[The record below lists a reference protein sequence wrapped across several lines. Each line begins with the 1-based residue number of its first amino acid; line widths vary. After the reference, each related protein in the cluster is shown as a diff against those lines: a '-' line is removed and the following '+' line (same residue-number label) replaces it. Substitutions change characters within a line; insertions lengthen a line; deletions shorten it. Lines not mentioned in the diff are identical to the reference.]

1 LRQGAAKYVC
11 VSKKEFYVKRLGA
24 IAVAISLVAGVAIS
38 APANA
43 AKKQTL
49 TIWATGGD
57 ADAAVMKAAG
67 KAFED
72 ANPNVTVKV
81 EAISWGDGYAKVLAA
96 AAAKKGPDIFT
107 GGLSWGIS
115 AGNKGALADLRTL
128 GVSSYVQPKVPAQ
141 IYKALVGYKS
151 TKVYAVPFDL
161 TLMMMFYDKGT
172 LAKAGITA
180 APKTIAQFND
190 AAAKIK
196 ATEGI
201 TTPVYNE
208 WGNADWLG
216 FFSWLYSMG
225 GSLYDA
231 TCKVTINNAKGVAAL
246 NQYKKLYS
254 DFGAPKPGVADWSM
268 NTNIKAGKYGIGFS
282 GNFQASSFYTYE
294 KDYKTW
300 DVAPVPAAPGSKSV
314 AFIGGRG
321 ISVMGYASKSQQQ
334 LSAKF
339 IKTLYDRSVVRQM
352 NLVGAAQNAI
362 FLSPVI
368 SNADTIDAYPASV
381 LKTIKSQLKDAQG
394 PPNCNGWE
402 DSQAGVTTALGN
414 FLFGSATAKAALDE
428 AAAVMKSK
436 L

>member
-1 LRQGAAKYVC
+1 
-11 VSKKEFYVKRLGA
+11 
-24 IAVAISLVAGVAIS
+24 
-38 APANA
+38 
-43 AKKQTL
+43 L
-49 TIWATGGD
+49 TVWATGGD

-72 ANPNVTVKV
+72 ANPGVTVKV

-96 AAAKKGPDIFT
+96 AAAKKGPDVFT

-115 AGNKGALADLRTL
+115 AGNKGALADLRKL
-128 GVSSYVQPKVPAQ
+128 GVASYVQPKVPSQ

-161 TLMMMFYDKGT
+161 TLMMMFYDKTT
-172 LAKAGITA
+172 LSKAGITA
-180 APKTIAQFND
+180 APKTIADFN
-190 AAAKIK
+190 AAADKLK
-196 ATEGI
+196 AAGVA
-201 TTPVYNE
+201 TPVYNE

-216 FFSWLYSMG
+216 FFSWLYSSG
-225 GSLYDA
+225 GTLYDA
-231 TCKVTINNAKGVAAL
+231 QCKVTINNAKGVAAL
-246 NQYKKLYS
+246 TQYKKLYT
-254 DFGAPKPGVADWSM
+254 DYAAPKPGVADWSM
-268 NTNIKAGKYGIGFS
+268 NDNIKSGKYGIGFS
-282 GNFQASSFYTYE
+282 GNFQASGYYTYY
-294 KDYKTW
+294 KDYKNW
-300 DVAPVPAAPGSKSV
+300 SVAPVPAAPGSKSV

-321 ISVMGYASKSQQQ
+321 ISVMGYAKPAQQQ
-334 LSAKF
+334 LAAKF

-368 SNADTIDAYPASV
+368 SNADTIDAYPADV

-402 DSQAGVTTALGN
+402 DSQAGVTTALQN